1 MIFNYF
7 LIIYFPRIYN
17 IMFGKVENLDSANTS
32 GDKKQDMLFLGGYD
46 EKPKVS
52 LLDTVISKSSNN
64 KRDG

>member
-1 MIFNYF
+1 
-7 LIIYFPRIYN
+7 
-17 IMFGKVENLDSANTS
+17 MFGKVENLDSANTS